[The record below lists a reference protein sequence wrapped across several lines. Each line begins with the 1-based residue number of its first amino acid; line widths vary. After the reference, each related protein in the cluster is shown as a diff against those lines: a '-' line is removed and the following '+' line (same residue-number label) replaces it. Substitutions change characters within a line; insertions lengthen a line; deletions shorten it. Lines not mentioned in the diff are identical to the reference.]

1 MEQDRWEKAL
11 ERVEAAEGAF
21 SEAAAKGP
29 AEARAPVAKAPAGV
43 GLAAAKAAAKG
54 LAAAGVAAQV
64 GEAADKDLAAGR
76 AKAGAAAE
84 AASGWDRA
92 AIASAQVAVRRLRT
106 NRVCHARTWTA
117 RSAGPL

>member
-21 SEAAAKGP
+21 GEAAAKGP

-43 GLAAAKAAAKG
+43 GLAAAK
-54 LAAAGVAAQV
+54 
-64 GEAADKDLAAGR
+64 AADKDLAAGR

>member
-64 GEAADKDLAAGR
+64 GEAAAKDLAAR